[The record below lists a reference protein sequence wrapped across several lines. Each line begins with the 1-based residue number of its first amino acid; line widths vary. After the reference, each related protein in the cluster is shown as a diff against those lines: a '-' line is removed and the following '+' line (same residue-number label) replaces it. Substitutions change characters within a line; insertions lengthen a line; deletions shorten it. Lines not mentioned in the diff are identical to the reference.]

1 MGPPWFF
8 FFLFFSFFFWGGG
21 GEGGGEPSYY
31 IPRPV
36 RTYNFFPSQ
45 SVINI
50 LTDND
55 QEYRCIRANRL
66 TIGEHNRIAQLVE
79 HCTGNAKVVGSNPVQ
94 SLNFFF
100 SGHFSSSVM
109 AAFAPFI
116 LSLLATV
123 GHLLP

>member
-1 MGPPWFF
+1 MVSTLDFESSDPSSNLGGTSLTFSF
-8 FFLFFSFFFWGGG
+8 FFLFFFFFFGG
-21 GEGGGEPSYY
+21 GGGEPSYY
-31 IPRPV
+31 IHRPV

-66 TIGEHNRIAQLVE
+66 IIGEHNRIAQLVE

-100 SGHFSSSVM
+100 RSF
-109 AAFAPFI
+109 FQ
-116 LSLLATV
+116 
-123 GHLLP
+123 